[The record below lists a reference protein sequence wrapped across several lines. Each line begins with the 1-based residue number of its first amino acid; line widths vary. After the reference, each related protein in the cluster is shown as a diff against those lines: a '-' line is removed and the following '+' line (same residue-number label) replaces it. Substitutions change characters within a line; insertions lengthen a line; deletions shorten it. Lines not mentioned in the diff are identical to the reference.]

1 MKVGLM
7 LPLGKP
13 YAPDEANRIGEALA
27 LGYTSLWLQEWPQGC
42 GPTGHVD
49 HGSGHDP
56 LHYGSY
62 LARTFRTH
70 GTQIGLAILRADY
83 RQASVAARAIVSA
96 QILGGGSPL
105 LLGMGMETTT
115 PESITQLAHT
125 WLTVYSCL
133 HGEQPDAFLL
143 PPDFSPPRMFLAS
156 GKQELWNQTRYLAD
170 GWLTT
175 RFDPRQIEACAS
187 PIHQHAPHI
196 EIIVQIFWR
205 IDLEDSNALYQGR
218 RGALQIGKNRVLE
231 LVRLWRE
238 VGVSQVIYV
247 PPETPSFD
255 QLQVVAD
262 AIGKEEQ

>member
-13 YAPDEANRIGEALA
+13 YTADEANRIQEALS
-27 LGYTSLWLQEWPQGC
+27 LGYTSLWLQEWPVGS
-42 GPTGHVD
+42 GPIGHID

-62 LARTFRTH
+62 LAREYSSQ

-83 RQASVAARAIVSA
+83 RHPSVAARAIVSA
-96 QILGGGSPL
+96 QTFGGESPF

-115 PESITQLAHT
+115 PPAITQLAQT

-156 GKQELWNQTRYLAD
+156 GKQEVWSETHYLAD

-175 RFDPRQIEACAS
+175 RFDPRQISAVAD
-187 PIHQHAPHI
+187 PIRQYTPDI
-196 EIIVQIFWR
+196 EIIVQVFWR
-205 IDLEDSNALYQGR
+205 IDLEDGDALYQGQ

-231 LVRLWRE
+231 LARLWRD
-238 VGVSQVIYV
+238 VGVGQVIYV
-247 PPETPSFD
+247 PPETPSSD
-255 QLQVVAD
+255 QLQIVAD
-262 AIGKEEQ
+262 AIGGKEQ